1 MPVWNIQWHYRKT
14 EDHITTNIKDF
25 MIRNTLMVSSTL
37 NLDGLYQFLKD
48 QQENFIISNATT
60 LQYSNQRIWLTH
72 LRF

>member
-14 EDHITTNIKDF
+14 EDHTTTNIKDL

-48 QQENFIISNATT
+48 QQENFIISNATA